1 MIKLLQL
8 VSISALVER
17 SITLRDGSTK
27 IIKFKTLEF
36 TDGVDSIIGDTSER
50 LTDQMETTNDAV
62 RLKLLEGHVYNV
74 DFNIRV
80 TEYEKDGKK
89 SKFMNITINRVYCYL

>member
-1 MIKLLQL
+1 MIKLMQL
-8 VSISALVER
+8 VGMSALIER
-17 SITLRDGSTK
+17 SINLRDGSTK

-36 TDGVDSIIGDTSER
+36 TDGVDSIIGETSER

-89 SKFMNITINRVYCYL
+89 NKFLNITINRVYCYL